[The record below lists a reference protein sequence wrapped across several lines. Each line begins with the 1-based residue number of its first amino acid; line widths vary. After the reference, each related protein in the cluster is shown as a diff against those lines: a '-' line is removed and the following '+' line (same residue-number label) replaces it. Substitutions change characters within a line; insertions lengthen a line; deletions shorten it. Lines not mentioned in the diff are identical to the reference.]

1 MRRHINET
9 LSMDSAIIQSKS
21 NWKEEF
27 THIQQL
33 TRLQVSTSL
42 TLSLP

>member
-1 MRRHINET
+1 MRRYINET

-21 NWKEEF
+21 NWKEVQA
-27 THIQQL
+27 H